1 MAESD
6 YMHGSM
12 EISEQTRT
20 WSGFITATL
29 WGSFI
34 IVLLV
39 SYSTLTVAMGMHW
52 MIALGLC
59 AAMGLAGG
67 AFLGMG
73 GAWVAT
79 VLGLGALA
87 VVIQVII
94 TLFSLI
100 G

>member
-1 MAESD
+1 MAEST
-6 YMHGSM
+6 YSHGSM
-12 EISEQTRT
+12 EISEQKRT
-20 WSGFITATL
+20 WSGFVTGTV

-34 IVLLV
+34 IVLIV
-39 SYSTLTVAMGMHW
+39 SYATLTVAMGMHW

-59 AAMGLAGG
+59 AAMGFAGG
-67 AFLGMG
+67 AFLRMG
-73 GAWVAT
+73 GAWMAT

-87 VVIQVII
+87 IIVQVMI